1 MTEIPQELAGPEWET
16 LAKRLGYTD
25 VGHMLRWEGLT
36 MRPEARGWRAE
47 WIRLYDGVR
56 SDRRFR
62 DRLPSLAAVLA
73 AMNESED
80 LGDREDA
87 EAARGEE

>member
-1 MTEIPQELAGPEWET
+1 
-16 LAKRLGYTD
+16 
-25 VGHMLRWEGLT
+25 MLRWEGLT
-36 MRPEARGWRAE
+36 VRPEARGWRAE

-73 AMNESED
+73 AMHEEEAR
-80 LGDREDA
+80 GDAEDA
-87 EAARGEE
+87 EEAARGEE